1 MCFYI
6 SIECTITTHG
16 DSKLWDGE
24 VNTTTKIKHN
34 RPDIVINMPGENK
47 WQLIDTAIP
56 KDNNI
61 VSKRNEKVN
70 KYIELASVIRT

>member
-1 MCFYI
+1 
-6 SIECTITTHG
+6 
-16 DSKLWDGE
+16 
-24 VNTTTKIKHN
+24 
-34 RPDIVINMPGENK
+34 MPGENK

-61 VSKRNEKVN
+61 VSTRNEKVN

>member
-1 MCFYI
+1 MYHYH
-6 SIECTITTHG
+6 THG

-24 VNTTTKIKHN
+24 INITTKIKHN

-61 VSKRNEKVN
+61 VSTRNEKVN